1 MPKPRLIVYS
11 QEISKCSCFEAVF
24 NTGFEAETAETS
36 KQLLDKI
43 RTFRPDTAVV
53 CFCSA
58 HERDADE
65 LLKLDA
71 LTGPLRVLTCSREL
85 TLDFVSAAARQG
97 ADCFLCCDWDRTRIE
112 TIVLEAIRRGQISV
126 FLETLHPGGLSC
138 SPHIGKMLEE
148 ITRAFPQR
156 LGENELAQRL
166 GLSVSWLQK
175 LCRRAFNSNLV
186 GLFRRIR
193 VYQALRM
200 MKYTRLDNTEIAL
213 QLNYTEE
220 TSMARDFRK
229 VLRLNPKEARNR
241 LTTHSPENL
250 FH

>member
-1 MPKPRLIVYS
+1 
-11 QEISKCSCFEAVF
+11 
-24 NTGFEAETAETS
+24 
-36 KQLLDKI
+36 
-43 RTFRPDTAVV
+43 
-53 CFCSA
+53 
-58 HERDADE
+58 
-65 LLKLDA
+65 
-71 LTGPLRVLTCSREL
+71 
-85 TLDFVSAAARQG
+85 
-97 ADCFLCCDWDRTRIE
+97 
-112 TIVLEAIRRGQISV
+112 
-126 FLETLHPGGLSC
+126 
-138 SPHIGKMLEE
+138 MLEE
-148 ITRAFPQR
+148 TTRAFPQR